1 MSELE
6 GQVVLVTGGASGLGK
21 AIVERFLQEGAR
33 VGILDRARERTEALK
48 KELGD
53 SVSATVGDV
62 TVLADNRRAVADT
75 VARFGRLDCFIG
87 NAGVWDFN
95 LSLAELPDDRIERAF
110 DELFGINVKGCMLGA
125 KAAMAELAKTRG
137 NIIYTA
143 SFAGFHPSGGGPLY
157 TSSKHAVVGLVREL
171 AYELA
176 PKIRVNGV
184 APGPMPTDLRGL
196 RTLEM
201 ENRSISEVMN
211 PEQGARGLPLARF
224 PDLEDYTGAYLMLAS
239 RKSGSLTTGHV
250 INCDSGLEIRG
261 VMRAAGGED
270 L

>member
-1 MSELE
+1 MGELQ
-6 GQVVLVTGGASGLGK
+6 GQVALVTGGASGLGK
-21 AIVERFLQEGAR
+21 CIVERFVQEGAR
-33 VGILDRARERTEALK
+33 VGILDRARERTEAIQK
-48 KELGD
+48 QMGD
-53 SVSATVGDV
+53 SVSATIGDV
-62 TVLADNRRAVADT
+62 TLLADNRRAVADT

-110 DELFGINVKGCMLGA
+110 DELFAINVKGCMLGA

-137 NIIYTA
+137 NIIFTV

-157 TSSKHAVVGLVREL
+157 TSSKHAMVGMVREL

-176 PKIRVNGV
+176 PRIRVNGV

-196 RTLEM
+196 KSLEM

-211 PEQGARGLPLARF
+211 PEASASGLPLARF
-224 PDLEDYTGAYLMLAS
+224 PDLEDYMGAYLMLAS
-239 RKSGSLTTGHV
+239 RKTGSLTTGHV

-261 VMRAAGGED
+261 IVRPAGGER